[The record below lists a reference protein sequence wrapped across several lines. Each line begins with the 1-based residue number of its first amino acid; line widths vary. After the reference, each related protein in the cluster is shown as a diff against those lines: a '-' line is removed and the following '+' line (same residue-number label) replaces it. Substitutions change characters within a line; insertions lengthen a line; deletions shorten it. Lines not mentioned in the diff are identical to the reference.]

1 MPELIEIDGKRQST
15 ESHLSIFV
23 RNFMSALLVVPDNP
37 DQGAVYLFG
46 GLLNGLKR
54 YSWQPNS
61 LFKVEVFSSALCY
74 LSAAC
79 QEVYMYQVHNGECC
93 GRVQGQHGFSG
104 GT

>member
-1 MPELIEIDGKRQST
+1 MDGKRQST
-15 ESHLSIFV
+15 ESRLGIFA

-54 YSWQPNS
+54 YPWQTNS
-61 LFKVEVFSSALCY
+61 LVKAEVFSSALCY

-79 QEVYMYQVHNGECC
+79 QEVYMYQVHNGECWG
-93 GRVQGQHGFSG
+93 GRVNMSSG
-104 GT
+104 IVGLTWH